1 MAFINELEFPDMVGL
16 NPEVAHETMAGLSF
30 FQGVAQA
37 LWQGKLYHID
47 LNDKKIGRFDQD
59 LRFGS
64 EGIKDDFMLVRLLEN
79 SDYNG
84 PKHFDARPYRNE
96 GGDGIWD
103 FARGCMRTYLALA
116 AKAREFDQD
125 PRVKEALSAAGV
137 PELAESTVGSYST
150 ATADRLLNEQF
161 DAAALAVRG
170 YANEALDQLVIDR
183 ILGIS

>member
-1 MAFINELEFPDMVGL
+1 
-16 NPEVAHETMAGLSF
+16 
-30 FQGVAQA
+30 
-37 LWQGKLYHID
+37 
-47 LNDKKIGRFDQD
+47 
-59 LRFGS
+59 
-64 EGIKDDFMLVRLLEN
+64 
-79 SDYNG
+79 
-84 PKHFDARPYRNE
+84 
-96 GGDGIWD
+96 
-103 FARGCMRTYLALA
+103 MRTYLALA